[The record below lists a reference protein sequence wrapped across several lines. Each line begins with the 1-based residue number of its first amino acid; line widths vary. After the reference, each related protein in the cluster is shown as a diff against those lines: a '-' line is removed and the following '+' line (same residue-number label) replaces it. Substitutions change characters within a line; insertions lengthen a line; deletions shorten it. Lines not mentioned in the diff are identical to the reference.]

1 MRRKEILNPA
11 ADQNHV
17 EWEKSDFGFD
27 QFCGRAE
34 VEYRVCSISGR
45 WTLTNYYMGKLRPL
59 LVRDMKTRAYE
70 KWSKTSV
77 LFPALP
83 AAPLNLLKM

>member
-1 MRRKEILNPA
+1 MLNPA
-11 ADQNHV
+11 ADQNHA

-27 QFCGRAE
+27 RFCGRAD

-45 WTLTNYYMGKLRPL
+45 WTLTNNYMGKLRPL

-70 KWSKTSV
+70 KWTKTSV

>member
-1 MRRKEILNPA
+1 MLNPA

-70 KWSKTSV
+70 KRTKTSV
-77 LFPALP
+77 LFPALS